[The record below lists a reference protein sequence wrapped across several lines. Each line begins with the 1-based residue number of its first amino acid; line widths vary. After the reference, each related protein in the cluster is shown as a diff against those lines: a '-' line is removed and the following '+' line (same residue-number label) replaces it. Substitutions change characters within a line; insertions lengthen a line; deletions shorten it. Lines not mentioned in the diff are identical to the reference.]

1 MNEENQLDRRK
12 DQSSSKTK
20 KDKMVRIRVTE
31 NELKELKKLAEES
44 GMTVSE
50 LFRSFIWG
58 EIE

>member
-31 NELKELKKLAEES
+31 DELKELKKLAKES